1 MSKKVRLLLT
11 VLLLSVAGSVHAQDS
26 RLQVVASFS
35 ILADVA
41 RNVAG
46 DAADVAMLIPSDADP
61 HAYTP
66 APGDLA
72 AVADADIVLVDGAQ
86 FEQGL
91 LTTIASVMGDKT
103 PVVASTCVEILPF
116 GETPLSEAP
125 AGENAAGDDAA
136 AQRCDGYAAEL
147 EAAGAP
153 APNYPT
159 LGRLYA
165 LNCTV
170 KAGEEQGNCDPHV
183 WFNPYNVELWALTIR
198 DTFSER
204 DPANADVY
212 AANAAAYIEQVE
224 AVRQS
229 TLEQVAALPE
239 AQRRLVT
246 DHEALGYFAATYGF
260 EIVGVV
266 VPSLST
272 LAEPSAQEI
281 AALIDTIRAENVA
294 AIFVGATV
302 SPALSQQIG
311 DESGAQVYTLYAE
324 SLSAEDGPAATYLD
338 FMRYNIQTVVDA
350 LG

>member
-1 MSKKVRLLLT
+1 MSKKLALLLA
-11 VLLLSVAGSVHAQDS
+11 VLMMSVAVSIHAQES
-26 RLQVVASFS
+26 RLRVVASFS

-46 DAADVAMLIPSDADP
+46 NAADVVTLVPFDADP

-72 AVADADIVLVDGAQ
+72 AVADADVVLVDGAQ

-91 LTTIASVMGDKT
+91 LNTIASVLGDKA

-116 GETPLSEAP
+116 GETSLSDTPAP
-125 AGENAAGDDAA
+125 TGDDAT

-147 EAAGAP
+147 DTVGVTAP
-153 APNYPT
+153 EYPT

-170 KAGEEQGNCDPHV
+170 EAGEEEGNCDPHV

-198 DTFSER
+198 DTLSDF
-204 DPANADVY
+204 DPANAETY
-212 AANAAAYIEQVE
+212 AANAAAYIQDVE

-229 TLEQVAALPE
+229 TLAQVAALPE
-239 AQRRLVT
+239 SQRRLVT

-260 EIVGVV
+260 EVVGVV

-281 AALIDTIRAENVA
+281 AALIDTIRAENVPA
-294 AIFVGATV
+294 VFAGVTV
-302 SPALSQQIG
+302 SPALSQQIA
-311 DESGAQVYTLYAE
+311 DESGARFYTLYAE

-338 FMRYNIQTVVDA
+338 FMRYNVQTVVDA
-350 LG
+350 LS